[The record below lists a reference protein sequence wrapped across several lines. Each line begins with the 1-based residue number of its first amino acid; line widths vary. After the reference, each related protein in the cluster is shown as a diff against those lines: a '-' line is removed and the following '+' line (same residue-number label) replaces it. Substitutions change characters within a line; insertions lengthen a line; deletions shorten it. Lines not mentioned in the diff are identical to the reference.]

1 MPKYPERAVM
11 SLRQEHGDANWRRA
25 LFQHLRDNAGLGRM
39 GEADKSKPGGRLRL
53 FEHSSG
59 LFVVQIRRGL
69 NDCVVPGLSID
80 QQKGELS
87 FEWRD
92 LFARFFEE
100 KKMAECVLKDA
111 QVGLEVP
118 SRQTEHGADTIQAG
132 EIKHLSLSSEQPDRT
147 PYPVVSGGFSHIKP
161 SLRAIAQSDIET
173 RCRYR
178 WEQEQERSG
187 LRHLRNP
194 VQTWKDI
201 VGSRESDTRMSI
213 SRCRVRRNA
222 DEEANVEDE
231 GAINEARIDWEL
243 ESNQVADAARRAE
256 WDKRTEVHTKYTL
269 SWLSSS

>member
-1 MPKYPERAVM
+1 M
-11 SLRQEHGDANWRRA
+11 SLHQEHGDVKWRRA

-53 FEHSSG
+53 FEHSFG
-59 LFVVQIRRGL
+59 LFVVQIRGGL
-69 NDCVVPGLSID
+69 NDCVVPSLSID

-111 QVGLEVP
+111 QVGLASP
-118 SRQTEHGADTIQAG
+118 SRQIEHEADTIQAG
-132 EIKHLSLSSEQPDRT
+132 EIKHLSLSSEQPNRT
-147 PYPVVSGGFSHIKP
+147 LYPVVSGNFSHIKP

-178 WEQEQERSG
+178 WEQEQERFR
-187 LRHLRNP
+187 LRNLRNP

-201 VGSRESDTRMSI
+201 VGSCKSDTRMII
-213 SRCRVRRNA
+213 SRCRVQRNA
-222 DEEANVEDE
+222 DEEPM
-231 GAINEARIDWEL
+231 L
-243 ESNQVADAARRAE
+243 
-256 WDKRTEVHTKYTL
+256 KTKGL
-269 SWLSSS
+269 